1 MPDVKKALHIPPIL
15 NNKWEVCSSN
25 HFNKYTPI
33 YEEMANFIK
42 TILNA
47 NIRMIF
53 YNGDLDMRCNMLMG
67 QRFTEK
73 LGYKLKTIKQSW
85 IVNGQIGGFKT
96 EYENGLT
103 FTTVRGA
110 GHAVP
115 QYKPQES
122 LYMIKQFL
130 DNKPL

>member
-1 MPDVKKALHIPPIL
+1 
-15 NNKWEVCSSN
+15 
-25 HFNKYTPI
+25 
-33 YEEMANFIK
+33 
-42 TILNA
+42 
-47 NIRMIF
+47 MIF

-73 LGYKLKTIKQSW
+73 LGYKVGRFFLKISRLFLVLKTIKQSW